1 MIDSLFVMNESGDV
15 LIEKHWRGRHPR
27 AVCETFFDRVRE
39 EARPEDTCPVIA
51 TPQCYL
57 IHIFRYKLFFMAA
70 MAREAPPMMVI
81 EFLQRVVEVL
91 FDYFGGPVNEAAM
104 KENFVTV
111 YSILDEM
118 LDNGYP
124 LITELNILQ
133 EMVKPKSTVTRIADA
148 ISVSGQGASK
158 SKGELP
164 GGAMSDVPWRKAGVK
179 YGNNEGL
186 VRVHC
191 GCGRGRGCSVPPR
204 ASLLLLLLLLLLLPL
219 NCCPHRP
226 CCALSQQ
233 WLRDHVRCE
242 RHHQLQLPADRH
254 ARLHP
259 YIRRPV

>member
-133 EMVKPKSTVTRIADA
+133 EMVKPKSTVTRTADA

-179 YGNNEGL
+179 YGNNELYFDIVEEIDGTMDWCVCTVAAAAAAAAPCL
-186 VRVHC
+186 RE
-191 GCGRGRGCSVPPR
+191 PR
-204 ASLLLLLLLLLLLPL
+204 
-219 NCCPHRP
+219 CC
-226 CCALSQQ
+226 CCCCCCCC
-233 WLRDHVRCE
+233 H
-242 RHHQLQLPADRH
+242 
-254 ARLHP
+254 
-259 YIRRPV
+259 